1 MPFSGHAKMA
11 TVREE
16 LESFHQ
22 YAAERLAVSKI
33 EPSLEQLLMEWTDR
47 RDRSQ
52 INAAI
57 RRGFADVAAG
67 RFEPV
72 DTAMEKIRKEFDIP
86 DA

>member
-1 MPFSGHAKMA
+1 MA

-22 YAAERLAVSKI
+22 YAAERLAVSKV
-33 EPSLEQLLMEWTDR
+33 EPSLEELLMEWTNRHDR
-47 RDRSQ
+47 PQ

-57 RRGFADVAAG
+57 RRGLADVAAG

-72 DTAMEKIRKEFDIP
+72 DTAMEKIRKEFGIP
-86 DA
+86 NA